1 MRALGGAD
9 HTGGC
14 PWGRAL
20 RLLVGCSLLVG
31 KRLAAWCSSN
41 TARGQLP
48 TDRLSHPSM
57 PQFPRRAGGHSWR
70 SSVSCA
76 QPVRDTER
84 RSSVGQT
91 RVQPPRGLS
100 QNPRAAPQWPRV
112 PVAAPRGRCAAGR
125 AHACR
130 VQPPGGSIP
139 AEALSPRLSKRRAEP
154 GPPRGERPASHPGF
168 QAASEKEKNP
178 ERLVTQPA
186 TRL

>member
-1 MRALGGAD
+1 MSVGPCVAT
-9 HTGGC
+9 TGGVLAPSGEAAGC
-14 PWGRAL
+14 LVFLQHRPRTAPHGQALSSLCASVSPQGWG
-20 RLLVGCSLLVG
+20 
-31 KRLAAWCSSN
+31 
-41 TARGQLP
+41 TA
-48 TDRLSHPSM
+48 
-57 PQFPRRAGGHSWR
+57 GHSWR